1 MPSWTPILALPRLA
15 VFEFSS
21 RFFKLLRFPDVTT
34 EPDTE
39 VGGDDEGDPGEP
51 KMYAYEKFTDNLSM
65 LQSYN
70 IEIEQIWNL

>member
-1 MPSWTPILALPRLA
+1 M
-15 VFEFSS
+15 
-21 RFFKLLRFPDVTT
+21 TT

-70 IEIEQIWNL
+70 IEIEQI